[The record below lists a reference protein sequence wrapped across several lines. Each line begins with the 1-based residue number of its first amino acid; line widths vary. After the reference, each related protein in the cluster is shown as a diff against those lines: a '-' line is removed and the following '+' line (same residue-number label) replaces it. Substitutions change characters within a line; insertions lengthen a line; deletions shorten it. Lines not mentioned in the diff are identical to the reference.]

1 MQYINAELHAWRLQQ
16 TPALTTRFR
25 QVATALAA
33 AAEKSGCPNG
43 SDFSPSFQPAGTGS
57 LVKKSEM
64 GLIYPSYIYTWI
76 HNKQKWKPQKHSLK
90 DRKNIDILK
99 QMVILLPFGHLLGG
113 DRARDAGNIIS
124 GVFDIGHI
132 KILIYPIV
140 IVDTVIFDI
149 GRD

>member
-1 MQYINAELHAWRLQQ
+1 
-16 TPALTTRFR
+16 
-25 QVATALAA
+25 
-33 AAEKSGCPNG
+33 
-43 SDFSPSFQPAGTGS
+43 
-57 LVKKSEM
+57 
-64 GLIYPSYIYTWI
+64 
-76 HNKQKWKPQKHSLK
+76 
-90 DRKNIDILK
+90 
-99 QMVILLPFGHLLGG
+99 MVILLPFGHPLGG